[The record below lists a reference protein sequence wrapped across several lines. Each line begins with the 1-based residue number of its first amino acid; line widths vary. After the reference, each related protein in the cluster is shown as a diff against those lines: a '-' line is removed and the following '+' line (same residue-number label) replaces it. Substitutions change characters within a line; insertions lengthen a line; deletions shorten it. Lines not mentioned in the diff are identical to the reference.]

1 MENTVELMEVAEGL
15 ELIEA
20 TLLNNIA
27 GAGSDRYTDGPP
39 SGCQQNK

>member
-1 MENTVELMEVAEGL
+1 MEKTINLSEAVEGL

-27 GAGSDRYTDGPP
+27 GGSFDTPP
-39 SGCQQNK
+39 FDCFFNAD